1 MKPSRCTL
9 LINSF
14 PKIPR
19 MQFKTWWFWRS
30 QCHKANQTTLIIYI
44 NEKRTTFAKPY
55 GIKVRCSW
63 ECVREYNGN
72 LKNILRTS
80 WKIIGNIMRTWWEHN
95 VNVMGTHWEHIGN
108 MRKMKNPLLHL
119 HSLQTQKIHWRHFES
134 SHLAQVY
141 SWKEDN
147 ICQSIWIK
155 VRCYWEH
162 IGNKRENETRN
173 FLNNLPS
180 RVLRKSVTCQHWFLP
195 WSQCEGE
202 FPLAR
207 SLLTF
212 IIWKRHSP
220 LKVHMIVNKSL

>member
-1 MKPSRCTL
+1 MKPSQCTL

-44 NEKRTTFAKPY
+44 NERRTTFAKPY

-95 VNVMGTHWEHIGN
+95 VNVMGTQWELTENTLGTWGKWKIPSFTFTLCKPKKYIGDI
-108 MRKMKNPLLHL
+108 L
-119 HSLQTQKIHWRHFES
+119 
-134 SHLAQVY
+134 
-141 SWKEDN
+141 
-147 ICQSIWIK
+147 
-155 VRCYWEH
+155 
-162 IGNKRENETRN
+162 
-173 FLNNLPS
+173 
-180 RVLRKSVTCQHWFLP
+180 
-195 WSQCEGE
+195 
-202 FPLAR
+202 
-207 SLLTF
+207 SLL
-212 IIWKRHSP
+212 IWLRYTAERRTTYAKAYG
-220 LKVHMIVNKSL
+220 LK